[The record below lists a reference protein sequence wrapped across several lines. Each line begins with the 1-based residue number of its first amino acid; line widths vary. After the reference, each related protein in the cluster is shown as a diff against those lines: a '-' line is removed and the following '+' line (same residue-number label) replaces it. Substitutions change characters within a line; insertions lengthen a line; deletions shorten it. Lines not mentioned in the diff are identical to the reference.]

1 MVVICITILHFTE
14 YQFGRC
20 SEISE
25 MDEMNEGAV
34 YGLTLKLY
42 DMEIMWYQ
50 L

>member
-1 MVVICITILHFTE
+1 LSYSMAGIQKYLL
-14 YQFGRC
+14 
-20 SEISE
+20 E

-34 YGLTLKLY
+34 HELTHKLY